1 MKKYLILI
9 MAATAMFVSCQNGT
23 KQKAL
28 ISQNDSLQAVI
39 AERDAALNEMI
50 STINAVEEGFRAIN
64 EAQGRINLNSATSEV
79 SRKETL
85 QNDILFIHET
95 LAKNKAQIE
104 KLTAELSKNKSA
116 SKQMQQMIIKLQ
128 EQLEVKSKEIEE
140 LNKMLAE
147 KNIYISQLDST
158 VTAFKQDNIE
168 KEQTIQQQDD
178 MLNTVWYA
186 IGTKSEL
193 KNEKILKSG
202 DVLRETNANLDYF
215 TKADMR
221 ELTTVNTY
229 AKKAK
234 LLTTHPSDSYKLEK
248 DANKQYVLTITDANK
263 FWSVSRYLIIQVR

>member
-248 DANKQYVLTITDANK
+248 DANKQYVLTITDAIK
-263 FWSVSRYLIIQVR
+263 FWSVSRYLVIQVR

>member
-1 MKKYLILI
+1 
-9 MAATAMFVSCQNGT
+9 
-23 KQKAL
+23 
-28 ISQNDSLQAVI
+28 
-39 AERDAALNEMI
+39 
-50 STINAVEEGFRAIN
+50 
-64 EAQGRINLNSATSEV
+64 
-79 SRKETL
+79 
-85 QNDILFIHET
+85 
-95 LAKNKAQIE
+95 
-104 KLTAELSKNKSA
+104 
-116 SKQMQQMIIKLQ
+116 
-128 EQLEVKSKEIEE
+128 VKSKEIEE

-263 FWSVSRYLIIQVR
+263 FWSVSRYLVIQVR

>member
-39 AERDAALNEMI
+39 AERDAALNEMK

-263 FWSVSRYLIIQVR
+263 FWSVSRYLVIQVR